1 MRAAGLVVVALLLAG
16 CSSMMS
22 GGDNAAVAELTN
34 TSGQSVGTARFTQAG
49 NVVRILVEA
58 KGLPPGPHGAHV
70 HAVGKCDP
78 PDFNSAGPHFNPTNK
93 QHGAL
98 NPQGSHAGDLPN
110 LTVGPDGTGRME
122 TTTEQLSLGS
132 GPSSVWDADG
142 SALVVHA
149 NADDFKTDPTG
160 NSGGRVACGVIVK
173 APGRCARPRR
183 PPSGAARRRCTR
195 RAAG

>member
-34 TSGQSVGTARFTQAG
+34 TSGQSVGTARFTQPG

-160 NSGGRVACGVIVK
+160 NSGARVACGVLVK
-173 APGRCARPRR
+173 APGR
-183 PPSGAARRRCTR
+183 
-195 RAAG
+195 

>member
-78 PDFNSAGPHFNPTNK
+78 PDFNSAGAHFNPTNK

-160 NSGGRVACGVIVK
+160 NSGARVACGVLVK
-173 APGRCARPRR
+173 APGR
-183 PPSGAARRRCTR
+183 
-195 RAAG
+195 

>member
-1 MRAAGLVVVALLLAG
+1 MRAAGVLLVALSLAG
-16 CSSMMS
+16 CTGLRPASE
-22 GGDNAAVAELTN
+22 GAAVTDVKN

-49 NVVRILVEA
+49 NVVRILLEV
-58 KGLPPGPHGAHV
+58 KGLPPGPHAVHV

-78 PDFNSAGPHFNPTNK
+78 PDFNSAGPHFNPAGK

-110 LTVGPDGTGRME
+110 ITVASDGTGRME

-132 GPSSVWDADG
+132 GTTSVFDADG

-149 NADDFKTDPTG
+149 NRDDFKTDPTG
-160 NSGGRVACGVIVK
+160 NAGARIACGVLEK
-173 APGRCARPRR
+173 APVR
-183 PPSGAARRRCTR
+183 
-195 RAAG
+195 

>member
-1 MRAAGLVVVALLLAG
+1 MRAAGLVVVVLLLTG

-22 GGDNAAVAELTN
+22 GGDNAAVAELKN
-34 TSGQSVGTARFTQAG
+34 TSGQSVGTAHFTQAG

-58 KGLPPGPHGAHV
+58 KGLPPGQHGVHI
-70 HAVGKCDP
+70 HAVGKCEP

-110 LTVGPDGTGRME
+110 LTVAPDGTGRME
-122 TTTEQLSLGS
+122 TTTEQLSFGS

-160 NSGGRVACGVIVK
+160 NSGARIACGVLVK
-173 APGRCARPRR
+173 APGR
-183 PPSGAARRRCTR
+183 
-195 RAAG
+195 

>member
-142 SALVVHA
+142 SAFVVHA

-160 NSGGRVACGVIVK
+160 NSGARVACGVLVK
-173 APGRCARPRR
+173 APGR
-183 PPSGAARRRCTR
+183 
-195 RAAG
+195 

>member
-98 NPQGSHAGDLPN
+98 NPQGAHAGDLPN
-110 LTVGPDGTGRME
+110 IEVGADGKGRLE
-122 TTTEQLSLGS
+122 STTELLSLGS
-132 GPSSVWDADG
+132 GTTSVFDSDG
-142 SALVVHA
+142 SAIVVHA
-149 NADDFKTDPTG
+149 APDDFKTDPTG
-160 NSGGRVACGVIVK
+160 NSGARIACGVIVK
-173 APGRCARPRR
+173 K
-183 PPSGAARRRCTR
+183 
-195 RAAG
+195 

>member
-160 NSGGRVACGVIVK
+160 NSGARIACGVLVK
-173 APGRCARPRR
+173 APGR
-183 PPSGAARRRCTR
+183 
-195 RAAG
+195 

>member
-110 LTVGPDGTGRME
+110 LTIGPDGTGRME

-160 NSGGRVACGVIVK
+160 NSGARVACGVLVK
-173 APGRCARPRR
+173 APGR
-183 PPSGAARRRCTR
+183 
-195 RAAG
+195 